1 MNAKHQSHS
10 ERQAYAMTQILQPE
24 GWDTAQKILVIL
36 AHPDDPEFFCGA
48 SIARWTDAGHQVSY
62 CLLTCGDKG
71 TRDRQISGEKLCGIR
86 HEEQKQAAQRLGVQ
100 EVRFLDFPDGYL
112 VPDLALRRAI
122 TRVIREEKPDVVV
135 TCDPQLLF
143 VGDER
148 INHPDHRAAGQ
159 ACVDAIFPAA
169 RDHLYFPELLEEGL
183 EPHIVREVWVSLPVE
198 PNVFL
203 DVTTLWERKIE
214 AILCHKSQISDENAL
229 IERMKKRMAKDSSP
243 ENPRYEEAFRRIRL
257 G

>member
-1 MNAKHQSHS
+1 MNQKLPLD
-10 ERQAYAMTQILQPE
+10 TQLPKIAHPLDPE
-24 GWDTAQKILVIL
+24 GWETAQQILVIL

-48 SIARWTDAGHQVSY
+48 TIARWTDAGHRVSY

-71 TRDRQISGEKLCGIR
+71 TRDRQMSGERLCAIR
-86 HEEQKQAAQRLGVQ
+86 HEEQQQAARHLGV
-100 EVRFLDFPDGYL
+100 ERVRFLDFPDGYL
-112 VPDLALRRAI
+112 VPDLTLRKAI

-169 RDHLYFPELLEEGL
+169 RDHLYFPELLKEGL
-183 EPHIVREVWVSLPVE
+183 EPHVVREVWVSLPVE
-198 PNVFL
+198 PNVFV
-203 DVTTLWERKIE
+203 DVTMLWQRKIE
-214 AILCHKSQISDENAL
+214 AILCHKSQIADEHAL
-229 IERMKKRMAKDSSP
+229 RERMVNRLAKGSTP

>member
-1 MNAKHQSHS
+1 MNQNNPT
-10 ERQAYAMTQILQPE
+10 ERLYQKMVQPLQPE
-24 GWDTAQKILVIL
+24 GWETKQKILVIL

-48 SIARWTDAGHQVSY
+48 TIARWTDAGHRVFY

-71 TRDRQISGEKLCGIR
+71 TRDRKMSGERLCAIR
-86 HEEQKQAAQRLGVQ
+86 HEEQKRAAEFLGVE
-100 EVRFLDFPDGYL
+100 EVRFLNFPDGYL
-112 VPDLALRRAI
+112 VADLELRKAI
-122 TRVIREEKPDVVV
+122 TRVIRQEKPDVVV

-169 RDHLYFPELLEEGL
+169 RDHLYFPELLAEGL

-203 DVTTLWERKIE
+203 DVTKLWERKIE
-214 AILCHKSQISDENAL
+214 AILCHQSQIPDETAL
-229 IERMKKRMAKDSSP
+229 RQRMRNRLAKGSTLES
-243 ENPRYEEAFRRIRL
+243 PRYEEAFRRIRL

>member
-1 MNAKHQSHS
+1 MIQS
-10 ERQAYAMTQILQPE
+10 LQPE
-24 GWDTAQKILVIL
+24 GWETAQQILVVL

-48 SIARWTDAGHQVSY
+48 TIARWTDAGHQVSY

-71 TRDRQISGEKLCGIR
+71 TRDRRMSGERLCSIR
-86 HEEQKQAAQRLGVQ
+86 HEEQRRAAYHLGVHR
-100 EVRFLDFPDGYL
+100 VRFLGFPDGYL
-112 VPDLALRRAI
+112 LPNLDLRKAI

-159 ACVDAIFPAA
+159 ACVDAVFPAA
-169 RDHLYFPELLEEGL
+169 RDHLYFPELLKDGL

-198 PNVFL
+198 ANVVL

-214 AILCHKSQISDENAL
+214 AILCHKSQIADEAAL
-229 IERMKKRMAKDSSP
+229 RQRMKSRVAKGSTL
-243 ENPRYEEAFRRIRL
+243 EQPRYEEAFRRIRL

>member
-1 MNAKHQSHS
+1 MV
-10 ERQAYAMTQILQPE
+10 TPLQPE
-24 GWDTAQKILVIL
+24 GWQTTQHILVIL

-48 SIARWTDAGHQVSY
+48 TIARWTDAGHVVSY

-71 TRDRQISGEKLCGIR
+71 TRDRQMSGERLCAMR
-86 HEEQKQAAQRLGVQ
+86 HEEQKRAASLLGVHK
-100 EVRFLDFPDGYL
+100 VRFLDFPDGYL
-112 VPDLALRRAI
+112 VPNLDLRKAI
-122 TRVIREEKPDVVV
+122 TRVIRQERPQVVV

-169 RDHLYFPELLEEGL
+169 RDHLYFPELLDEGL
-183 EPHIVREVWVSLPVE
+183 EPHVVPEVWVSLPVE
-198 PNVFL
+198 PNVVL
-203 DVTTLWERKIE
+203 DVTEFWERKIE
-214 AILCHKSQISDENAL
+214 AILCHQSQIADQEAL
-229 IERMKKRMAKDSSP
+229 RQRMKNRLAKGSNA